1 MIGEVVPG
9 TSCRT
14 RSRQDNDAWEDG
26 AVVHGAAASVSRH
39 GMRRGGARERGRGR
53 RPRTCCSRL
62 LPPELVEAIV
72 VDAEVVGD
80 LVDDRHPDLLDQLL
94 AGRAPAL

>member
-1 MIGEVVPG
+1 MPHALMIGEVVPG

-39 GMRRGGARERGRGR
+39 GMRRGGSGSSGSVAGG
-53 RPRTCCSRL
+53 
-62 LPPELVEAIV
+62 A
-72 VDAEVVGD
+72 DGG
-80 LVDDRHPDLLDQLL
+80 L
-94 AGRAPAL
+94 ASGPAV